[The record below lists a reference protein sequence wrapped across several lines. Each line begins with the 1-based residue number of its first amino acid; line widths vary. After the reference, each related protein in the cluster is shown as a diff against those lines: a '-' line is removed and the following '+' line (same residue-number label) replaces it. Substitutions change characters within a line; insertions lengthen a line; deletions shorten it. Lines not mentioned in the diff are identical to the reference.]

1 MSVAVLANMN
11 DIEKQRGIRKTIQ
24 GLWGLITNIN
34 LVGFAKGTIYQ
45 GPLKRFCV
53 PGMNCYACPAAIMSC
68 PVGSMQ
74 AVLCQKKS
82 KFPFYVIGFL
92 SFIGIFVGRFICGWL
107 CLFGLIQELLYMV
120 PVPKLSIKEDVDR
133 VLRFAKYIFLFGFC
147 FFAVIFL
154 RTEFGMSVPYFCKY
168 VCPVGMLEGGI
179 PLLAV
184 NKAMRSA
191 AGFLYVWK
199 FAILIIVLILSMI
212 INRPFCKY
220 VCPLGAFYSLFQKI
234 SFLKL
239 SVDKDLC
246 INCGACAKTC
256 KMQVNPS
263 LNPNSIECIRCGECV
278 STCQKKAISFKIVSK
293 KLSNKIL

>member
-1 MSVAVLANMN
+1 MLTRQLLMAAQAGIGFVLVVFCIINRSLSKRKKYSLLLMTIFAMVLAVTDCLANMN

-168 VCPVGMLEGGI
+168 CL
-179 PLLAV
+179 
-184 NKAMRSA
+184 SA
-191 AGFLYVWK
+191 
-199 FAILIIVLILSMI
+199 
-212 INRPFCKY
+212 
-220 VCPLGAFYSLFQKI
+220 
-234 SFLKL
+234 
-239 SVDKDLC
+239 
-246 INCGACAKTC
+246 
-256 KMQVNPS
+256 
-263 LNPNSIECIRCGECV
+263 
-278 STCQKKAISFKIVSK
+278 
-293 KLSNKIL
+293 